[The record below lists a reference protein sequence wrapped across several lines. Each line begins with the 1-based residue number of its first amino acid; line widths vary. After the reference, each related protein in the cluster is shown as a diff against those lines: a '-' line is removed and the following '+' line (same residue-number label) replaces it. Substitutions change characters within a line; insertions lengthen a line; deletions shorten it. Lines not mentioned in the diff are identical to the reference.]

1 MIKNHKYFQMLISRY
16 KDKDLNYNEIVELKK
31 HLESCHKCREFE
43 RKINSISS
51 ILQFSNIKTKKN
63 HKNKLFISI
72 ASVAAVLIIGIVSVF
87 KVGNNNKTIIA
98 NSDDNHEDII
108 YNSNIPLSS
117 YFNSHDDHIDNNEE
131 DIIMSSYLSYFDK

>member
-1 MIKNHKYFQMLISRY
+1 M
-16 KDKDLNYNEIVELKK
+16 E
-31 HLESCHKCREFE
+31 REFE